1 MWWPFKKPEL
11 SVDVLFD
18 IHTYNRY
25 GKETLNPDKFIATLT
40 RKQIKMLNAFAAD
53 AHRSENLEKE
63 IEQEMHEEYIT
74 AVGELQQEEI
84 NHKLSDS
91 FSEADH
97 IRTDEDYANYLN
109 NNRDKAML
117 TADEEQ
123 RLMKMLAG
131 FNKRETEIH
140 ERLDELEGKSAKKDE

>member
-1 MWWPFKKPEL
+1 MCLFKKPEL
-11 SVDVLFD
+11 SVEVLFD

-25 GKETLNPDKFIATLT
+25 GKETMNPDKFIATLT

-53 AHRSENLEKE
+53 AHRSDKLEKE
-63 IEQEMHEEYIT
+63 IEEEMHKDYIEV
-74 AVGELQQEEI
+74 VGEMRQQEIE
-84 NHKLSDS
+84 HKLSEE
-91 FSEADH
+91 FTEEDH
-97 IRTDEDYANYLN
+97 IRTNEDYAAYLN

-140 ERLDELEGKSAKKDE
+140 ERLDELEGKSAKEDE

>member
-1 MWWPFKKPEL
+1 MCLFKKPEL

-25 GKETLNPDKFIATLT
+25 GKETMNPEKFIATLT

-63 IEQEMHEEYIT
+63 IEEEMHKEYIEV
-74 AVGELQQEEI
+74 VGEMRQQEI
-84 NHKLSDS
+84 DHKLSEE
-91 FSEADH
+91 FTEEDH
-97 IRTDEDYANYLN
+97 IRTNEDYAAYLN

-117 TADEEQ
+117 TEDEEK
-123 RLMKMLAG
+123 RLKAMLFG
-131 FNKRETEIH
+131 FSKKEAEIN
-140 ERLDELEGKSAKKDE
+140 EKLEKLEGKSAKEGE